1 MNRAVPRSATSA
13 DPVWENDV
21 YGKGTFV
28 RCPYDQVATFVFRN
42 LPRKPR
48 RDIRILEVGCG
59 PGSNL
64 WFLNQEGFACSGF
77 DASPTAIEYAKVRC
91 GNGVELKVA
100 EFPNVP
106 FEGPFDLV
114 IERAAI
120 CYVAFDVA
128 KQTVA
133 NVRDVLVQGGR
144 FLFTPY
150 SRQTEALGYCCYYTR
165 EMVEDLFHGWKIHQL
180 QHMSVDTTVG
190 EKSYSA
196 EWRLWAERV

>member
-1 MNRAVPRSATSA
+1 MNRPFPPSAPA
-13 DPVWENDV
+13 DPVWENEV

-42 LPRKPR
+42 LPSKPR
-48 RDIRILEVGCG
+48 RDIRILEAGCG
-59 PGSNL
+59 PGNNL

-77 DASPTAIEYAKVRC
+77 DGSPTAIEYAKVRC
-91 GNGVELKVA
+91 GSGVELKVA
-100 EFPNVP
+100 EFPKVP
-106 FEGPFDLV
+106 FDGSFDLV

-120 CYVAFDVA
+120 CYVPFDVA

-133 NVRDVLVQGGR
+133 NIRNVLVPGGR

-150 SRQTEALGYCCYYTR
+150 SGQAENFGNCCYYTR
-165 EMVEDLFHGWKIHQL
+165 DMIEDMFRDWKILQL
-180 QHMSVDTTVG
+180 HHMSVEAAFG
-190 EKSYSA
+190 EKFYSA